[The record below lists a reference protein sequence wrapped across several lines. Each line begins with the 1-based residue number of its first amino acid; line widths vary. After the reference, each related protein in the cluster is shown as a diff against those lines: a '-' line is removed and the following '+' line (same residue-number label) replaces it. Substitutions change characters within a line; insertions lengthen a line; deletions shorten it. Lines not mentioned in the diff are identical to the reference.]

1 MEVQAALQL
10 AWLLIVLMHL
20 MLGKF
25 NSVLVFV
32 LFFYLL
38 LYSAELGFAALACP
52 DLLTCI
58 SCFPLKLL
66 MPGPSSAAVAAPVFA
81 SCFFTASRKETES
94 YCT

>member
-38 LYSAELGFAALACP
+38 LYSTELGVCCFGMSRP
-52 DLLTCI
+52 VDLHQLFPTKTAHARTQLCCCGS
-58 SCFPLKLL
+58 SCLCQLL
-66 MPGPSSAAVAAPVFA
+66 F
-81 SCFFTASRKETES
+81 
-94 YCT
+94 YCQ